1 MFHEDN
7 TKIHVHIMNFQIS
20 IYSGSYIIILMGKK
34 NFSFLGRLQ
43 KAPKAIVSC
52 EA

>member
-7 TKIHVHIMNFQIS
+7 IKIYVHIMNFQIS
-20 IYSGSYIIILMGKK
+20 IYSGSYITILEKK
-34 NFSFLGRLQ
+34 IQFLGRLQ